1 MSERSIEGPPG
12 DRPADRT
19 SEESVTPDEP
29 SFEGEHGERA
39 DGGRTAGVEQAPGDA
54 GPL

>member
-12 DRPADRT
+12 DRPADRGN
-19 SEESVTPDEP
+19 EEHVTPGAS
-29 SFEGEHGERA
+29 SFEGEHGERV